1 MVQTTDDPIEKRSRS
16 ELAGEALKVLAAFE
30 VVGVGVPALLPDAL
44 PVVLPDVLPDC
55 ELVAE
60 PCDTGD
66 ENSVEE
72 DADVETLGLV
82 GVDWEEVIEAV
93 LGTDEAEVE
102 REEELIPTEVVVTET
117 LAALEVEARLI
128 PFPILD
134 RVVQEDDEGI
144 GWADG
149 VTGSP

>member
-60 PCDTGD
+60 P
-66 ENSVEE
+66 
-72 DADVETLGLV
+72 
-82 GVDWEEVIEAV
+82 
-93 LGTDEAEVE
+93 
-102 REEELIPTEVVVTET
+102 EVVVTET